1 MIMDSIQ
8 NDESSSLEDELA
20 RFEAEERV
28 RLGLARPIDHW
39 TDAMID
45 PNFTAKER
53 AHTTLLVGGLTI
65 AHDFLV
71 EGALKGLG
79 YNCRR
84 LDCPD
89 NDSLRFGK
97 EFGNVSQCNPTY
109 FTVGNLV
116 KELSR
121 LRDEEGLTSEQ
132 VVKQF
137 IFLTAGAC
145 GPCRFGMYVT
155 EYRKALRDAGFDGF
169 RVMLFQ
175 QTGGIKQASGEELG
189 LPLDPPFFL
198 AIARALFAGDVI
210 NVIGYRIRPY
220 EREAGS
226 TDRALDAVKRDVY
239 AALQNHKSVIV
250 ALYRGR
256 KHLENLAVDRT
267 QPKPKV
273 SILGEFW
280 AMTTEGDGN
289 YHLQQFIEQEGG
301 ENEIQILA
309 YLLLYNLWEMRHD
322 TEQRIMLKHEDGGQF
337 GLRGADVGLRMAG
350 LWVGELALRVVFQT
364 FAKAIGLRRFH
375 LPDMEEVAR
384 AGHSHYNQE
393 LRGGEGHMEVAKLIL
408 NVVKSKAH
416 MTLSVKPFGCMPSSG
431 VSDGVQSVVT
441 ELFPDAIF
449 CAVETSGEGAVN
461 FQSRVQLFLFKA
473 KQRAVAEMNEALA
486 QYGITRKQA
495 QEFLA
500 SSPYGRALYRAPHA
514 ACGSGADLIH
524 QIGPL
529 VGRSRLERARIH
541 AGRAVAAAR
550 SWVTEDLAGLAVGAR
565 RVAPYLPAV
574 VKWAASEGLS
584 TLPAMTQNL
593 RATAASWLEPSAEQK
608 AEIARAEVPA
618 EPAVKPVQLRKRT
631 KSTRRAEPAIAEVG
645 AAE

>member
-1 MIMDSIQ
+1 MSTYATNDSVDTLLAQ
-8 NDESSSLEDELA
+8 FES
-20 RFEAEERV
+20 EERL
-28 RLGLARPIDHW
+28 RLGLDQPVDHW

-53 AHTTLLVGGLTI
+53 PHTTLLVGGLTM

-71 EGALKGLG
+71 EGALQGLG

-84 LDCPD
+84 LACPD

-116 KELSR
+116 KELCR
-121 LRDEEGLTSEQ
+121 LRDDEGHSTEHIIKHY
-132 VVKQF
+132 V
-137 IFLTAGAC
+137 FLTAGAC

-175 QTGGIKQASGEELG
+175 QTGGLKQAAGEELG
-189 LPLDPPFFL
+189 LPLDPRFFL

-210 NVIGYRIRPY
+210 NAVGYRIRPY
-220 EREAGS
+220 EVEPGAAN
-226 TDRALDAVKRDVY
+226 RALEAAKREVYEALREQRSVLMALRRARKYLREVK
-239 AALQNHKSVIV
+239 
-250 ALYRGR
+250 
-256 KHLENLAVDRT
+256 VDRT
-267 QPKPKV
+267 QAKPKV

-309 YLLLYNLWEMRHD
+309 FLLLYNLWEIRHD
-322 TEQRIMLKHEDGGQF
+322 TEQRMQLKGEDTGQF
-337 GLRGADVGLRMAG
+337 GLQGTDVGLRLAG
-350 LWVGELALRVVFQT
+350 LWVGELALRCVFQT
-364 FAKAIGLRRFH
+364 FARAVGLERFA

-384 AGHSHYNQE
+384 IGHSHYNQE

-408 NVVKSKAH
+408 NVIKSKAH

-441 ELFPDAIF
+441 ELYPEAIF

-461 FQSRVQLFLFKA
+461 FYSRVQLFLFKA
-473 KQRAVAEMNEALA
+473 RQRAQQEMADALA
-486 QYGITRKQA
+486 EHDITREQA
-495 QEFLA
+495 QAFLEG
-500 SSPYGRALYRAPHA
+500 SRYGRALYRAPHRV
-514 ACGSGADLIH
+514 CGSSADLIH
-524 QIGPL
+524 EIGPL
-529 VGRSRLERARIH
+529 VGRSKLARARIH
-541 AGRAVAAAR
+541 AGRGVSRLRDYATHDAVAL
-550 SWVTEDLAGLAVGAR
+550 LAGVRKLA
-565 RVAPYLPAV
+565 PHLPAV
-574 VKWAASEGLS
+574 AKWGATEGMS
-584 TLPAMTQNL
+584 MLPAITQSVRTNL
-593 RATAASWLEPSAEQK
+593 QRWFEPTPEQQ
-608 AEIARAEVPA
+608 AEIARAQAAPA
-618 EPAVKPVQLRKRT
+618 HGQTVQLRKRAA
-631 KSTRRAEPAIAEVG
+631 RA
-645 AAE
+645 AAQPSQPLPVSP

>member
-1 MIMDSIQ
+1 MNANIMDENTTDI
-8 NDESSSLEDELA
+8 DVDAELEQ
-20 RFEAEERV
+20 FEAEERA
-28 RLGLARPIDHW
+28 RLGLEAPTDHW
-39 TDAMID
+39 TDKMID

-53 AHTTLLVGGLTI
+53 PHTTLLVGGLTI
-65 AHDFLV
+65 AHDYLV

-84 LDCPD
+84 LECPD

-116 KELSR
+116 KELCR
-121 LRDEEGLTSEQ
+121 LRDEEGLSSEHIM
-132 VVKQF
+132 KHY

-175 QTGGIKQASGEELG
+175 QTGGLKQASGEELG

-210 NVIGYRIRPY
+210 NAVGYRIRPY
-220 EREAGS
+220 ETEPGS
-226 TDRALDAVKRDVY
+226 TDRALTEVKREVY
-239 AALQNHKSVIV
+239 EALQSKKSVV
-250 ALYRGR
+250 MALRRGR
-256 KHLENLAVDRT
+256 KILRELKVDRT
-267 QPKPKV
+267 RAKPKV

-289 YHLQQFIEQEGG
+289 YYLQNFLEKEGA

-309 YLLLYNLWEMRHD
+309 FLLLYNLWEMRHD
-322 TEQRIMLKHEDGGQF
+322 TEERIRLKDEDSGQF
-337 GLRGADVGLRMAG
+337 GLKDADVGLRIAG
-350 LWVGELALRVVFQT
+350 LWVGEMALRTVFQV
-364 FAKAIGLRRFH
+364 FAHSVGLNRFQ
-375 LPDMEEVAR
+375 LPDMDEVAR

-408 NVVKSKAH
+408 NVMKSKAH

-441 ELFPDAIF
+441 SLYPDAIF

-461 FQSRVQLFLFKA
+461 FYSRVQMFLFKA
-473 KQRAVAEMNEALA
+473 RQRAQAEMDQTLA
-486 QYGITRKQA
+486 EYGITRQQA

-500 SSPYGRALYRAPHA
+500 STRYGQALYRAPHRVA
-514 ACGSGADLIH
+514 GSGADLIH

-529 VGRSRLERARIH
+529 VGKSKLAQARVHAERAVQRAREFVQKDAKH
-541 AGRAVAAAR
+541 A
-550 SWVTEDLAGLAVGAR
+550 LASAR

-574 VKWAASEGLS
+574 GHWAASEGLDM
-584 TLPAMTQNL
+584 LPAVMQG
-593 RATAASWLEPSAEQK
+593 LEGWRTKVEALLKPSAKQVD
-608 AEIARAEVPA
+608 EIARAEKTAAAPT
-618 EPAVKPVQLRKRT
+618 PNNTVQLR
-631 KSTRRAEPAIAEVG
+631 TRRSEGTPLQVG
-645 AAE
+645 A

>member
-1 MIMDSIQ
+1 MSMDANS
-8 NDESSSLEDELA
+8 ESMEATLA
-20 RFEAEERV
+20 RFEAEERA
-28 RLGLARPIDHW
+28 RLGLDQQVDHW
-39 TDAMID
+39 TDAMVD

-53 AHTTLLVGGLTI
+53 PHTTLLVGGLTI

-84 LDCPD
+84 LACPD

-116 KELSR
+116 KELCR
-121 LRDEEGLTSEQ
+121 LRDEEGLTSQQ
-132 VVKQF
+132 VVQQY

-175 QTGGIKQASGEELG
+175 QTGGLKQASGEELG

-210 NVIGYRIRPY
+210 NAVGYRIRPY
-220 EREAGS
+220 EVEAGA
-226 TDRALDAVKRDVY
+226 TDRAVEAVKREVY
-239 AALQNHKSVIV
+239 DALHNHKSVIL
-250 ALYRGR
+250 ALRRGR
-256 KHLENLAVDRT
+256 KYLRDVKVDRT
-267 QPKPKV
+267 QAKPKV

-289 YHLQQFIEQEGG
+289 YYLQKFIEQEGG

-309 YLLLYNLWEMRHD
+309 FLLLYNLWEMRHD
-322 TEQRIMLKHEDGGQF
+322 TEQRIHLKDEDGGQF
-337 GLRGADVGLRMAG
+337 GLRGADVGLRIAG
-350 LWVGELALRVVFQT
+350 LWVGELALRSVFQT
-364 FAKAIGLRRFH
+364 FAHAVGLTRFH

-384 AGHSHYNQE
+384 VGHSHYNQE

-408 NVVKSKAH
+408 NVMKSKAH
-416 MTLSVKPFGCMPSSG
+416 MTVSVKPFGCMPSSG

-441 ELFPDAIF
+441 ELYPEAIF

-461 FQSRVQLFLFKA
+461 FYSRVQLFLFKA
-473 KQRAVAEMNEALA
+473 KQRAHQEMAAALE
-486 QYGITRKQA
+486 QYGITREQA
-495 QEFLA
+495 QAFLEGSA
-500 SSPYGRALYRAPHA
+500 YGRALYRAPHR

-529 VGRSRLERARIH
+529 VGRSPLARARVH
-541 AGRAVAAAR
+541 AQRGLESARETITHDAVSMLASAR
-550 SWVTEDLAGLAVGAR
+550 K
-565 RVAPYLPAV
+565 VAPYLPAV
-574 VKWAASEGLS
+574 AKWAASEGLGM
-584 TLPAMTQNL
+584 LPAITQNL
-593 RATAASWLEPSAEQK
+593 RASVQSWLEPSAQQK
-608 AEIARAEVPA
+608 AEITRAQIAP
-618 EPAVKPVQLRKRT
+618 EPSSTVQLRMPAKRT
-631 KSTRRAEPAIAEVG
+631 AKQPEAVATSA
-645 AAE
+645 